1 MSESVTFTGKCP
13 QCGYS
18 DKSQVKQV
26 SNVMNSY
33 KNEKGERVFTRY
45 TFSLA
50 EDKWEPVI
58 TPLGQA
64 APEGDG
70 GYVEDN
76 LLGKDCALINDVL
89 EYTGKTKRYIPSRSD
104 LLKRTKDSLKDMLD
118 DLKKEV

>member
-1 MSESVTFTGKCP
+1 MGEWRKGNQRTESLARHVDVIFPSLYTL
-13 QCGYS
+13 
-18 DKSQVKQV
+18 D
-26 SNVMNSY
+26 